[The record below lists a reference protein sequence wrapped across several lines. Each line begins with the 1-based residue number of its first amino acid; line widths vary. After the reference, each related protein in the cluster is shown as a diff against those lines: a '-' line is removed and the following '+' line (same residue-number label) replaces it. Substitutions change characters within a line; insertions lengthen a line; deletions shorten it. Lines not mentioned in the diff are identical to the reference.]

1 MSALKQRWKLAPV
14 AALVVA
20 LAAFATSA
28 ATAKSTASPIR
39 IAVMSD
45 CQGAFGSFDN
55 QDLAGTVSAISQFAG
70 GKPINPN
77 LPRAGWTGGGTGN
90 HPLKLVGV
98 GCSNDSADTVIKETR
113 RLMEQNNADIMI
125 GPLSGDES

>member
-1 MSALKQRWKLAPV
+1 MSALKRRWKLAPV

-28 ATAKSTASPIR
+28 ATAKSTASTIK

-55 QDLAGTVSAISQFAG
+55 QDLAGVVTAIRVVWG
-70 GKPINPN
+70 
-77 LPRAGWTGGGTGN
+77 
-90 HPLKLVGV
+90 HVGV
-98 GCSNDSADTVIKETR
+98 AGPVGSHWASPPSRSTR
-113 RLMEQNNADIMI
+113 CY
-125 GPLSGDES
+125 